1 MARHITSA
9 QKTKMRK
16 LRKQGL
22 TYKAIAEEM
31 GTTENVANYWCN
43 RNVRNK
49 KRAYC
54 RAYIKGKSKHATKP
68 EPSSITFHPP
78 TQERAEKKDHSDFS
92 FGLFLGFLFGA
103 ILSSACICIVLGT

>member
-1 MARHITSA
+1 MPSHITSA
-9 QKTKMRK
+9 EKTKMRK

-43 RNVRNK
+43 KKVRNK

-54 RAYIKGKSKHATKP
+54 RAYMKEKSQHATKP
-68 EPSSITFHPP
+68 APSPITFRPP
-78 TQERAEKKDHSDFS
+78 KQASLKKKDRNDYS
-92 FGLFLGFLFGA
+92 FGLFLGFLLGA
-103 ILSSACICIVLGT
+103 ILSSAVICVALGQ